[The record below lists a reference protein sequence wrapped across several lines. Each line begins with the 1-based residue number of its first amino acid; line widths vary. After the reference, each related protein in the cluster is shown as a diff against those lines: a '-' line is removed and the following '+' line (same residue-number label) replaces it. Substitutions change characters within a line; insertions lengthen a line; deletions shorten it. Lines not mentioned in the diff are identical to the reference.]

1 MKKYYVAFNDGEYD
15 HESKGFDT
23 LEEAEAVA
31 RVIRENFDEEFFDIE
46 IVAR

>member
-1 MKKYYVAFNDGEYD
+1 MKYYVNFYDGEYD

-31 RVIRENFDEEFFDIE
+31 QGIRDNFPDEYFDVTIE
-46 IVAR
+46 TR